1 MASVM
6 VRLYEEVRS
15 NFRPAD
21 RGHYI
26 FTPRDLTKWTI
37 GTMRHELTDE
47 SKVIEVVA
55 FESRR
60 IFMDKLATEE
70 HAVKFEEL
78 LAYVIPAA
86 QRGRDQLYVTTGTVV
101 PSHNIVG
108 LPLVPHSKR
117 DYQSI
122 LQKAVNRY
130 EFEVAN
136 FSNALT
142 DEMCELCARVD
153 RALTAPGGSLLLAG
167 RPGLGRAD
175 AIRLIANMHQM
186 ALFTPKI
193 TPNYGQKQFDLE
205 LKNVFQDVCPP
216 LFQTIQ
222 TAISNSEHVVFLL
235 EDYKILQPS
244 FLESINCL
252 ISSGE
257 VPGLFT
263 PQVGILL
270 L

>member
-1 MASVM
+1 
-6 VRLYEEVRS
+6 
-15 NFRPAD
+15 
-21 RGHYI
+21 
-26 FTPRDLTKWTI
+26 
-37 GTMRHELTDE
+37 
-47 SKVIEVVA
+47 
-55 FESRR
+55 
-60 IFMDKLATEE
+60 LATEE
-70 HAVKFEEL
+70 HLVKFEEL

-86 QRGRDQLYVTTGTVV
+86 HRGGDLFYVTTGTVV

-117 DYQSI
+117 DYQSL

-153 RALTAPGGSLLLAG
+153 RGLTAPGGSLLLAG

-193 TPNYGQKQFDLE
+193 TPNYGQKQFDSE
-205 LKNVFQDVCPP
+205 LKN
-216 LFQTIQ
+216 
-222 TAISNSEHVVFLL
+222 AN
-235 EDYKILQPS
+235 YKILKQS

-263 PQVGILL
+263 PQELDSLSTALRDQASQDGFPGTHMQQYFSHRVRTLLHVGLVLDIDGADFELRITANPAIFKQSNVIWQERWSGTTKV
-270 L
+270 